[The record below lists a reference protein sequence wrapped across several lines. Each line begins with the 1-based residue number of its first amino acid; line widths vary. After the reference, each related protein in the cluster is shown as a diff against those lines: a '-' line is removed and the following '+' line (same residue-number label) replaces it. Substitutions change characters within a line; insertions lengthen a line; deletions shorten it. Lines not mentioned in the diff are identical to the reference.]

1 MKKIN
6 MAFAGFR
13 HTHIYSLLGKA
24 RKNENINVC
33 GAWEENETDKKN
45 AEENYGVEFI
55 YNTYE
60 EILADKN
67 IDAVAIGNYYKARGP
82 MVISALKAGKHV
94 FVDKPL
100 CMKLEEVEEI
110 IKLQKETGLSVF
122 IMLDLRYHPN
132 MLTAKKLI
140 DAGEIGEINNISFNG
155 QHPLSY
161 KTRAKWYFEE
171 GKHGGTINDIG
182 IHGVD
187 LLRYFTGSEVK
198 DIMAARS
205 WNKYAYNHP
214 HFHDSGMFMLTM
226 ENGAGIMADV
236 SYAAPDSA
244 GYSLPFY
251 WEFKIWGT
259 EGVITFSVSTD
270 GVTLYK
276 NGNKEPVPV
285 PKTVAEFD
293 YTEDFVCE
301 INGEATKYL
310 STEEVLKSSLATLK
324 IQNAAL

>member
-13 HTHIYSLLGKA
+13 HTHIYSLLGKV

-33 GAWEENETDKKN
+33 GAWEDYEPDKKF
-45 AEENYGVEFI
+45 AEENYGMEFT

-60 EILADKN
+60 ELLEDRN
-67 IDAVAIGNYYKARGP
+67 IDAVAIGNYYQARGP
-82 MVISALKAGKHV
+82 MAIAALKAGKHV

-100 CMKLEEVEEI
+100 CMKLEEAEKI

-122 IMLDLRYHPN
+122 VMLDLRYFPN

-140 DAGEIGEINNISFNG
+140 DAGEIGEVNNISFDG

-161 KTRAKWYFEE
+161 ETRAGWYFEE

-182 IHGVD
+182 VHGVD
-187 LLRYFTGSEVK
+187 LVRYFTGCEIEK
-198 DIMAARS
+198 INAARN

-214 HFHDSGMFMLTM
+214 HFHDSGMFMYTL
-226 ENGAGIMADV
+226 ENGAGVMADV
-236 SYAAPDSA
+236 SYASPDGA

-259 EGVITFSVSTD
+259 EGVITFSISTD

-276 NGNKEPVPV
+276 KGIKEPVII
-285 PKTVAEFD
+285 PKSEAECD
-293 YTEDFVCE
+293 YVEDFVRE
-301 INGEATKYL
+301 INGKKTKYL
-310 STEEVLKSSLATLK
+310 STEECLKSALATLK
-324 IQNAAL
+324 IQSAAQ